1 MFHAR
6 LLRDEPASGAWNM
19 AVDEAILTSA
29 ADGGAP
35 TLRFYWWEVPTL
47 SLGYFQEYDDREGHA
62 ASRQCPCVRRA
73 SGGGAIMHDREITY
87 SFAAPPGSVWA
98 KNHLSIYDIF
108 HSTLVDTLA
117 ERNIVASLCRIEGSL
132 REQASPFLC
141 FERRANGDVLVGEI
155 KIAGSAQRRFGGAV
169 VQHGSILF
177 DRSACAPELPGLN
190 DLGHGVLTQESFL
203 DSWLPKL
210 TEKMSLQ
217 LTPGSLTQAE
227 RGLASRLTEEK
238 FGSDGWNRYRNRA
251 K

>member
-1 MFHAR
+1 
-6 LLRDEPASGAWNM
+6 M

-87 SFAAPPGSVWA
+87 SFAAPPDSVWA
-98 KNHLSIYDIF
+98 KKHLSIYDSF
-108 HSTLVDTLA
+108 HSTLVETLA
-117 ERNIVASLCRIEGSL
+117 ERNIFASLCRIEGSL
-132 REQASPFLC
+132 RDQASPFLC
-141 FERRANGDVLVGEI
+141 FERRANGDVLVGKI
-155 KIAGSAQRRFGGAV
+155 KIAGSAQRRFGRAV
-169 VQHGSILF
+169 VQHGSVLF

-190 DLGHGVLTQESFL
+190 DLGCGTLLQESL
-203 DSWLPKL
+203 LESWLQKL
-210 TEKMSLQ
+210 AEKMDLQ
-217 LTPGSLTQAE
+217 LATGSLTSAE
-227 RGLASRLTEEK
+227 RRLATCLAVEK
-238 FGSDGWNRYRNRA
+238 FGSDGWNRYRGRS

>member
-29 ADGGAP
+29 AEGGVP
-35 TLRFYWWEVPTL
+35 TLRFYWWEAPTL
-47 SLGYFQEYDDREGHA
+47 SLGYFQEYDEREGHT

-73 SGGGAIMHDREITY
+73 
-87 SFAAPPGSVWA
+87 SVWA